1 MTQNKSF
8 NIAIDKTY
16 NTDQQMMKKAGNVM
30 GQQIREQFVPF
41 CDEYTLGKWASG
53 AGHTVELTAAGANV
67 TGAMLITGL
76 LGIETHYNNKF
87 VDTNDRYVAV
97 RYTDLAL
104 LRESNRWASV
114 EAQTDKYLVKGK
126 FEEFGTLKVFG
137 MPDAWFPAKVRMI
150 AFQSKAVLDPMK
162 IKTTRII
169 TDSENIDGD
178 ILQGHFYFDAFVIG
192 RRCDGV
198 VTVVDNGYKAATP
211 TVTKSTTTTAIASAT
226 TGANIYYTTDGSDPR
241 YSASRVTYSAAI
253 TNPDAGVEIKAVAEK
268 IATGNIYWSDVV
280 VHTCA

>member
-8 NIAIDKTY
+8 NIGIDKTY

-41 CDEYTLGKWASG
+41 CDKYTLNKWAKE
-53 AGHTVELTAAGANV
+53 AGYTVELAAAGTSVVGKN
-67 TGAMLITGL
+67 LITGL

-104 LRESNRWASV
+104 LREADRWANV
-114 EAQTDKYLVKGK
+114 DTQTDKYLVKGK

-137 MPDAWFPAKVRMI
+137 MPDAWFPANVRMI

-198 VTVVDNGYKAATP
+198 VTVVDKGFKAATP
-211 TVTKSTTTTAIASAT
+211 TITVGDSTTTIAA
-226 TGANIYYTTDGSDPR
+226 TGAEIYYTTDGSDPR
-241 YSASRVTYSAAI
+241 YSATRTKYSAAFA
-253 TNPDAGVEIKAVAEK
+253 NAEVVKAVAYADGK
-268 IATGNIYWSDVV
+268 FVSDV
-280 VHTCA
+280 AEK

>member
-8 NIAIDKTY
+8 NIGIDKTY

-41 CDEYTLGKWASG
+41 CDKYTLGKWAKE
-53 AGHTVELTAAGANV
+53 AGHAVELTAAGASV
-67 TGAMLITGL
+67 TGKILITGL

-104 LRESNRWASV
+104 LRDSDRWANV

-137 MPDAWFPAKVRMI
+137 MPDAWFPENVRMI

-198 VTVVDNGYKAATP
+198 VVVVDKGFKGATP
-211 TVTKSTTTTAIASAT
+211 TIAKGDATTTI
-226 TGANIYYTTDGSDPR
+226 TGTGTVYYTVDGSDPR
-241 YSASRVTYSAAI
+241 YSATREVYSAAVP
-253 TNPDAGVEIKAVAEK
+253 NAEVIKAVAYEDGK
-268 IATGNIYWSDVV
+268 YVSEVAEG
-280 VHTCA
+280 